1 MFKRKQKVLTTE
13 QIEEIR
19 TKDFFDMILPGTVK
33 FFSDHYILGDSYRC
47 VWVIREYPPTTEEQ
61 AILSQLGDRSGVT
74 LRIYHRLV
82 ESMEQRK
89 IIQNATRRNKLKSGG
104 NDVNETIE
112 AEGNLQDVVELL
124 ANLRKNKEPLLH
136 CSVFIELK
144 AKCERYLKNARS
156 MRRVTSYRAAVIY
169 TKTRATCRIRR
180 P

>member
-1 MFKRKQKVLTTE
+1 MIKKKQKELTPE

-47 VWVIREYPPTTEEQ
+47 VWAIREYPPTTEEQ

-112 AEGNLQDVVELL
+112 AEGNFWDLL
-124 ANLRKNKEPLLH
+124 WSECDADKLEITGIETLPKEFDEQIKIMKNIL
-136 CSVFIELK
+136 
-144 AKCERYLKNARS
+144 ERFKNNCKK
-156 MRRVTSYRAAVIY
+156 YDEFFEY
-169 TKTRATCRIRR
+169 TVS
-180 P
+180 